1 MTCIGLCEIA
11 KWNGVAYA
19 NGVMRV
25 VVGELRHNIA
35 DEYGICMQLFDE
47 YAIEMYGC
55 KLTYD
60 ILYNN
65 T

>member
-1 MTCIGLCEIA
+1 
-11 KWNGVAYA
+11 
-19 NGVMRV
+19 MRV

-35 DEYGICMQLFDE
+35 DEYDLCMQLFDE